1 MEPQRL
7 RVLTMMEFPT
17 ALGGERSLLS
27 VAGQLREQIEFS
39 ILAPPGGELQ
49 TLLETRDLQH
59 LPFSVRTE
67 AGVRRS
73 DEELLRELQPLIEGK
88 RFDLL
93 HANSVTLGRFLG
105 RHRDQFDLPV
115 TAHLRDV
122 MKLSKTA
129 IRDLSSLDRLIA
141 VSGFVCDYYL
151 KLGVEPSQIVR
162 IYNGIDPVSE
172 ETPCDIRKEIGCG
185 PETKLA
191 ATIGQ
196 IGLRK
201 GHDTLI
207 AALPKIAVA
216 HPDWQFLI
224 IGERFSGKQESRDYF
239 ESLQAAVHQHELTAR
254 VHWLGTRS
262 DVLGILPQ
270 TDLLIHPARQ
280 EPFGRVLLEAAIT
293 RTAIVAT
300 DVGGSREMLDDT
312 ALLVPPDD
320 PAALA
325 TACQQVMADANLR
338 SQLAERAAAR
348 IREQFSLQ
356 RAASEHRALWES
368 VLSSGT

>member
-1 MEPQRL
+1 MASERL
-7 RVLTMMEFPT
+7 RVLTLMEFPT

-27 VAGQLREQIEFS
+27 VASRLQNEIEFS

-49 TLLETRDLQH
+49 ALIESLGLRQI
-59 LPFSVRTE
+59 PFSVRTE

-73 DEELLRELQPLIEGK
+73 DEDLLQELRLLLNRD

-93 HANSVTLGRFLG
+93 HANSVTLARFLG
-105 RHRDQFDLPV
+105 RHRDQFELPV

-129 IRDLSSLDRLIA
+129 IRDLNSLDRLIA
-141 VSGFVCDYYL
+141 VSEFVRDYYRN
-151 KLGVEPSQIVR
+151 LGVEESQIVR
-162 IYNGIDPVSE
+162 IYNGIDPSTE
-172 ETPCDIRKEIGCG
+172 SSTSSIRQGLGCD
-185 PETKLA
+185 PDTKLA

-207 AALPKIAVA
+207 AALPDIAAA

-239 ESLQAAVHQHELTAR
+239 ESLQQAVHQHQLTSR
-254 VHWLGTRS
+254 VHWLGTRD

-280 EPFGRVLLEAAIT
+280 EPFGRVLLEAAISG
-293 RTAIVAT
+293 TAIVAT
-300 DVGGSREMLDDT
+300 DVGGTREMLDDT
-312 ALLVPPDD
+312 ALLVPPND

-325 TACQQVMADANLR
+325 SACLEGMSDAVLR
-338 SQLAERAAAR
+338 TQLAERAGRR
-348 IREQFSLQ
+348 IREQFSLD
-356 RAASEHRALWES
+356 RAATEHRTLWES
-368 VLSSGT
+368 ARTSRP